1 MTPWCP
7 NSCTSTFSIFP
18 PSFSLHAGAL
28 FSTLVIKWACTRPKD
43 WGNSF
48 LYAWEHCFSSVV
60 MVASAGQQAE
70 AILSWCAKL
79 KVYYKW
85 QWQGFNIGS
94 LSEKKKGCEKCLP
107 TGPRSCHCTDCA
119 TEALVFFDTQ
129 KTDGGRNTDFHVYI
143 LLTSSQL
150 KVRFTSLSLPN
161 STVMNMEEKCM
172 FLTQHQQSTTQYS
185 VKSTVREPSSWR
197 LLFLSAEQSH
207 TAGMSSS
214 MLGLVLTNIRA
225 IITLKTLQTTW
236 IFFFL
241 FNKWA
246 TEASN
251 DRGTASHCSGQPQ
264 ESSLSHSSH
273 R

>member
-1 MTPWCP
+1 MAVTRFQYWQ
-7 NSCTSTFSIFP
+7 
-18 PSFSLHAGAL
+18 SFW
-28 FSTLVIKWACTRPKD
+28 K
-43 WGNSF
+43 
-48 LYAWEHCFSSVV
+48 
-60 MVASAGQQAE
+60 
-70 AILSWCAKL
+70 
-79 KVYYKW
+79 
-85 QWQGFNIGS
+85 
-94 LSEKKKGCEKCLP
+94 KKKGCEKCLP